1 MTFTTGNTQ
10 PAAGASSG
18 SATTPA
24 ATPAASAGS
33 NLQRLISGVWKWEQS
48 ADSSG
53 QTWTAPNPASYTIQ
67 FNPDG
72 TLGMKVDCNTGGG
85 SYQAD
90 ETNLTIQLGPT
101 TLMACPPPT
110 LDNEFRQQLGLVG
123 SYFFDGNSLVL
134 LWKMDSGSMKFA
146 Q

>member
-1 MTFTTGNTQ
+1 
-10 PAAGASSG
+10 
-18 SATTPA
+18 
-24 ATPAASAGS
+24 
-33 NLQRLISGVWKWEQS
+33 VWKWQQS

-90 ETNLTIQLGPT
+90 ETNLTIQLGAT

-110 LDNEFRQQLGLVG
+110 LENEFRQQLGQVA
-123 SYFFDGNSLVL
+123 SYFFDGDNLVL